1 MVWSDKVEF
10 KSLLKSYLE
19 NILDKNGIYGTVKV
33 FQTDTLQYKVN
44 ILLDYEEYLKVVI
57 LSETEI
63 TDKIN
68 IEIDFTIRDD

>member
-1 MVWSDKVEF
+1 MVWSDKIEF
-10 KSLLKSYLE
+10 TSLLKSYLE
-19 NILDKNGIYGTVKV
+19 NIFDKNGIYATVQV
-33 FQTDTLQYKVN
+33 FQTGTLQYNVN

-68 IEIDFTIRDD
+68 IEIDFTIGDV

>member
-10 KSLLKSYLE
+10 SSLLKSYLE
-19 NILDKNGIYGTVKV
+19 NILDKNGIYATVQV

-57 LSETEI
+57 
-63 TDKIN
+63 
-68 IEIDFTIRDD
+68 

>member
-1 MVWSDKVEF
+1 MVWSGKVEF
-10 KSLLKSYLE
+10 SSLLKSYLE
-19 NILDKNGIYGTVKV
+19 NILDKNEIYATVQV

-63 TDKIN
+63 TDKMN

>member
-10 KSLLKSYLE
+10 TSLLKSYLE
-19 NILDKNGIYGTVKV
+19 NIFDKNGIYATVQV
-33 FQTDTLQYKVN
+33 FQTGTLQYNVN

-68 IEIDFTIRDD
+68 IEIDFTIRDV

>member
-10 KSLLKSYLE
+10 SSLLKSYLE
-19 NILDKNGIYGTVKV
+19 NILDKNGIYATVQV
-33 FQTDTLQYKVN
+33 FQTGTLRYNVN

-68 IEIDFTIRDD
+68 IGIDFTIRDV

>member
-10 KSLLKSYLE
+10 SSLLEGYLE
-19 NILDKNGIYGTVKV
+19 NIFDKNGIYATVQV
-33 FQTDTLQYKVN
+33 FQTGTLQYNVN

-68 IEIDFTIRDD
+68 IEIDFTIRDV

>member
-10 KSLLKSYLE
+10 SSLLKGYLE
-19 NILDKNGIYGTVKV
+19 NILDKNEIYATVQV
-33 FQTDTLQYKVN
+33 FQTGTLQYNVN

-68 IEIDFTIRDD
+68 IEIDFTIRDV